1 MYLDMILV
9 PYFRL
14 SSIFLYFL
22 YFTHSFIFTKFRFRP
37 TTVRRTPTTHTA
49 RTSTFTHALLTTL
62 FLLHILIP
70 SFLGIFSLLSC
81 FRTWQLVGSYS
92 GDLLDV
98 HITPRRDGL
107 ADYPPHP
114 YHTRSRA
121 RHRRATQ
128 HILVVDGDNLPSHP
142 QPRTARAAKS
152 QRVLRRRLSRVA
164 AYASFGIC
172 IYK

>member
-1 MYLDMILV
+1 MGPTLKSLLYKGDFSMYLDMILV

-37 TTVRRTPTTHTA
+37 TTVRRTPTTHTP

-121 RHRRATQ
+121 RC
-128 HILVVDGDNLPSHP
+128 
-142 QPRTARAAKS
+142 TAVGAAGNGIGNI
-152 QRVLRRRLSRVA
+152 VL
-164 AYASFGIC
+164 F
-172 IYK
+172 K